1 MNEGQAT
8 REGGEDRTPSA
19 LITVKSNRKT
29 WLTFQDVDEK
39 GYVAPFRTDTGAPRA
54 SRGARGHRRVRCARA
69 GGFRRVRRGK
79 YIGPFSDRSG
89 AFVGGFTGGRARFS
103 PFPNSSRRGIPPNSA
118 VCPSCH
124 RDRTVLAVLLAL
136 ICVRL
141 YKSAAATGPGVR
153 SESLSSFS
161 RPTSPGLVF
170 VGSLRRVPSLRWP
183 SSSVCVLW
191 VTSRRLRPR

>member
-69 GGFRRVRRGK
+69 GGFRRVRRGDV
-79 YIGPFSDRSG
+79 YRILFGSFGRIR
-89 AFVGGFTGGRARFS
+89 GGIYGRAREIF
-103 PFPNSSRRGIPPNSA
+103 
-118 VCPSCH
+118 
-124 RDRTVLAVLLAL
+124 AL
-136 ICVRL
+136 
-141 YKSAAATGPGVR
+141 P
-153 SESLSSFS
+153 
-161 RPTSPGLVF
+161 
-170 VGSLRRVPSLRWP
+170 
-183 SSSVCVLW
+183 
-191 VTSRRLRPR
+191 